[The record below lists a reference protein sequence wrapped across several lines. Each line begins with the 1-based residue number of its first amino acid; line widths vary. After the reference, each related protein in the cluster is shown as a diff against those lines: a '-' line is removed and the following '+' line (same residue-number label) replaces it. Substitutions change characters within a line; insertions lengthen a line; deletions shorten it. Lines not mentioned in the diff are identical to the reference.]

1 MTSVGGTLPLPQPS
15 ALSQPFWDA
24 CKRGELVVQR
34 CDDCGERVFIPQV
47 ACTRCFSPK
56 LAWVPSS
63 GRGTVYSFTIVH
75 RPQQPAFTVPYVVAI
90 VEMEEGWYTLT
101 NIVGCDPEAVRIGLP
116 VAVEFREMS
125 DTITLPL
132 FHPTDER

>member
-1 MTSVGGTLPLPQPS
+1 MTSSGGTLPLPQPS

-34 CDDCGERVFIPQV
+34 CGDCGEHVFIPQV

-116 VAVEFREMS
+116 VEVEFREMS

-132 FHPTDER
+132 FRPTDER

>member
-1 MTSVGGTLPLPQPS
+1 MTNSGATLPLPQPS

-34 CDDCGERVFIPQV
+34 CDDCGEHVFIPQV
-47 ACTRCFSPK
+47 ACTRCFSSK
-56 LAWVPSS
+56 LIWVPSS

-75 RPQQPAFTVPYVVAI
+75 RPQQPAFTVPYAVAI

-116 VAVEFREMS
+116 VEVEFREMS

-132 FHPTDER
+132 FHLIDER